1 MLKFILGLYRRR
13 QTLELRVIR
22 WRREAQYWRDKYR
35 SLKKWVDEIHNDF
48 HSYDSYEGDK

>member
-1 MLKFILGLYRRR
+1 MLKFILDLYRRR